1 MKISSTGTDSLVL
14 VTGSKGFVGSVV
26 VRTLLESGF
35 TNIRCFAR
43 TSADNDSLLAAG
55 RAYPQARLEVVTGN
69 LLSPDDCRRA
79 AQDVAVVYHLAAG
92 TGKSFPGCV
101 LDSAVATRN
110 LLDAV
115 ADGGTLRRFVNVGS
129 FSVYSNSTLGR
140 GALLDESC
148 PVERE
153 YIRRFDAYAYGKTKQ
168 DDLVMAYGSK
178 RAVPYTILR
187 PGIIFGPGRRSSIL
201 GRSGIDTFGFF
212 VHVTGRY
219 QVPLTYVDNCARA
232 IVMAGVADGVDGEV
246 FNVVDDDLPSSTA
259 LVRLVKRRLGRF
271 FSLRVPYPLFYLF
284 CCGWE
289 RYARWSQEQVPPVFN
304 ARMCAAY
311 HKGNR
316 YSNEK
321 LKRVVGW
328 SPTVTMDDA
337 LTRYFEFMT
346 SAARD

>member
-1 MKISSTGTDSLVL
+1 
-14 VTGSKGFVGSVV
+14 
-26 VRTLLESGF
+26 
-35 TNIRCFAR
+35 
-43 TSADNDSLLAAG
+43 
-55 RAYPQARLEVVTGN
+55 
-69 LLSPDDCRRA
+69 
-79 AQDVAVVYHLAAG
+79 
-92 TGKSFPGCV
+92 
-101 LDSAVATRN
+101 
-110 LLDAV
+110 
-115 ADGGTLRRFVNVGS
+115 
-129 FSVYSNSTLGR
+129 
-140 GALLDESC
+140 
-148 PVERE
+148 
-153 YIRRFDAYAYGKTKQ
+153 
-168 DDLVMAYGSK
+168 
-178 RAVPYTILR
+178 
-187 PGIIFGPGRRSSIL
+187 
-201 GRSGIDTFGFF
+201 
-212 VHVTGRY
+212 
-219 QVPLTYVDNCARA
+219 VDNCARA
-232 IVMAGVADGVDGEV
+232 IVMAGLADGAEGEV